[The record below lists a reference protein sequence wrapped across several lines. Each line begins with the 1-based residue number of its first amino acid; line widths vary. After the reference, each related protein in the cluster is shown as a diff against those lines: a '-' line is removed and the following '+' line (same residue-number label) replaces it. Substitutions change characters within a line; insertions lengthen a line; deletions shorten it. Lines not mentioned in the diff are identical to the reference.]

1 MAFQGLM
8 YYGTGTPVVVDPE
21 AELAM
26 LLNTMVMI
34 QGGNNILLSVP
45 ALGED
50 QTQGCIAVATK
61 IPFAVE
67 GLVVIVAGC
76 VFGLLMMLII
86 YVLLL
91 WSEDQVMK
99 DATEYFPDNVVGWAA
114 LAAKEHQISKDQNYS
129 GRVRQRELK
138 NWVVGLDLVRGQ
150 RKLRVMPQDSV
161 REEFTLQNRGNWSE
175 RGLLS

>member
-1 MAFQGLM
+1 M
-8 YYGTGTPVVVDPE
+8 
-21 AELAM
+21 
-26 LLNTMVMI
+26 
-34 QGGNNILLSVP
+34 LSVP

-50 QTQGCIAVATK
+50 QTQGRIAAATK

-86 YVLLL
+86 YALLL

-114 LAAKEHQISKDQNYS
+114 LAAKEHQISKAQIYS
-129 GRVRQRELK
+129 G
-138 NWVVGLDLVRGQ
+138 
-150 RKLRVMPQDSV
+150 
-161 REEFTLQNRGNWSE
+161 
-175 RGLLS
+175 